1 MTERSGRKY
10 NTILA
15 AIASGFAT
23 FAFFMAILMGMGF
36 PIEAAV
42 PIAYTIGFFV
52 FGAFLY
58 KVYRRVTQEIP
69 AVETPVAPQ
78 PIEEP
83 KMQKC
88 LILAARTHGALQ
100 DRANYWLSGKYGTVK
115 SSAVSATE
123 KGIFMTIFYE
133 ATVTPERPAIETNET
148 SAIDNTTTPSVELPA
163 VNSLAPLR
171 NFR

>member
-1 MTERSGRKY
+1 MAEGKKGRAY

-36 PIEAAV
+36 RIETAV

-58 KVYRRVTQEIP
+58 KIYRRVTQEPP
-69 AVETPVAPQ
+69 AVETPALPQ
-78 PIEEP
+78 PAEEP
-83 KMQKC
+83 MMQKC

-133 ATVTPERPAIETNET
+133 VAASSETPALEVDDISP
-148 SAIDNTTTPSVELPA
+148 ELPR
-163 VNSLAPLR
+163 VNDLAPLR

>member
-1 MTERSGRKY
+1 MAKGKKGRAY
-10 NTILA
+10 STVLA
-15 AIASGFAT
+15 AVASGFAT

-36 PIEAAV
+36 RIETAV

-58 KVYRRVTQEIP
+58 KIYRRVTQEPQI
-69 AVETPVAPQ
+69 VETPVPPQ
-78 PIEEP
+78 PVEEP
-83 KMQKC
+83 KIQKC

-133 ATVTPERPAIETNET
+133 VAASSETPALENSNAISEFPAIK
-148 SAIDNTTTPSVELPA
+148 D
-163 VNSLAPLR
+163 LAPLR
-171 NFR
+171 NLR

>member
-1 MTERSGRKY
+1 
-10 NTILA
+10 
-15 AIASGFAT
+15 
-23 FAFFMAILMGMGF
+23 MAILMGIGF
-36 PIEAAV
+36 PIETAV

-58 KVYRRVTQEIP
+58 KVYRRVTQEPP
-69 AVETPVAPQ
+69 AVEIPVAHQ

-115 SSAVSATE
+115 SSAVSATD

-133 ATVTPERPAIETNET
+133 AIAIPEHPAIETSET
-148 SAIDNTTTPSVELPA
+148 PAIENTSSADLPV

>member
-1 MTERSGRKY
+1 MAEGRNGRSY

-36 PIEAAV
+36 RIETAV

-58 KVYRRVTQEIP
+58 KVYRRVTKEPRTVEMP
-69 AVETPVAPQ
+69 AAPQ
-78 PIEEP
+78 PLEEP
-83 KMQKC
+83 KIQKC
-88 LILAARTHGALQ
+88 LILAARSHGALQ
-100 DRANYWLSGKYGTVK
+100 DRANYWLSGKYGVVK

-133 ATVTPERPAIETNET
+133 VATSPETPALEVDDITPELSR
-148 SAIDNTTTPSVELPA
+148 
-163 VNSLAPLR
+163 VNNLAPLR

>member
-1 MTERSGRKY
+1 MAEGKKGRPY

-23 FAFFMAILMGMGF
+23 FAFFMAILMGIGF
-36 PIEAAV
+36 RIETAV

-58 KVYRRVTQEIP
+58 KVYRRVTQEPQVVEMP
-69 AVETPVAPQ
+69 AALQ

-83 KMQKC
+83 KIQKC

-100 DRANYWLSGKYGTVK
+100 DRANYWLSGQYGIVK

-133 ATVTPERPAIETNET
+133 VAASSETPAIEVDD
-148 SAIDNTTTPSVELPA
+148 ITPELPP